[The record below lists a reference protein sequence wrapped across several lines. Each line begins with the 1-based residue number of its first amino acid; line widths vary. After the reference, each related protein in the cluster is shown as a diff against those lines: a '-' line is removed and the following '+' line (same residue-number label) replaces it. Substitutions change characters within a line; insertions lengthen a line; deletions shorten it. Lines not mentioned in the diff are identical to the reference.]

1 MADASH
7 HIKFLDKKIYELMTS
22 SNNTH
27 KNLYLKIKGI
37 NNSTM
42 KLFEWYHDN
51 N

>member
-22 SNNTH
+22 SNNIH
-27 KNLYLKIKGI
+27 RNLKIEGI

-42 KLFEWYHDN
+42 KLFE
-51 N
+51 